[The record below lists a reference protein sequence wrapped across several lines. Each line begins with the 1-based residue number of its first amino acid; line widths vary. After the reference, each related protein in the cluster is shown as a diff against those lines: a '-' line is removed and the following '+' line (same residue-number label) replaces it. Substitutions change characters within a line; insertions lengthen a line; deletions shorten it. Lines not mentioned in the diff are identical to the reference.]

1 MKISIITTTF
11 NSAATIRETLE
22 SVSRQNYPN
31 IEHIIIDGASK
42 DETLDIVQS
51 YPSVSVIV
59 SEPDKGIYEA
69 MNKGIKLA
77 TGDIIGIL
85 NSDDI
90 LASDTI
96 ISDVANAFKT
106 ASIEVVY
113 GNLSYFRTGEAD
125 KVVRLWRSKPYYD
138 RFFEDGHTPPHPTFY
153 VRKNVYDRVGDFRT
167 DLKIAADIDFML
179 RVLKISACTAYF
191 LDKIMVKMRLGGV
204 STNGL
209 GSYWTVTKE
218 TKRIWVENGLRY
230 PFSLYIV
237 RPFKKIRQLLDLHF

>member
-1 MKISIITTTF
+1 MKITLITTTF

-22 SVSRQNYPN
+22 SVSRQDYPN

-51 YPSVSVIV
+51 YPSVSLIV
-59 SEPDKGIYEA
+59 SEPDKGIYDA

-96 ISDVANAFKT
+96 ISDVANAFKSN
-106 ASIEVVY
+106 SIEALY
-113 GNLSYFRTGEAD
+113 GNLSYFRTGAED
-125 KVVRLWRSKPYYD
+125 KVARLWCSKPYYD
-138 RFFEDGHTPPHPTFY
+138 RFFEDGELPPHPTLY
-153 VRKNVYDRVGDFRT
+153 VRRQVYDRVGVFRT
-167 DLKIAADIDFML
+167 DFKITADIDFMFRL
-179 RVLKISACTAYF
+179 FKISTCKSFF

-204 STNGL
+204 STSGL
-209 GSYWTVTKE
+209 GSYWTVTRE
-218 TKRIWVENGLRY
+218 TKKIWIENGLRY
-230 PFSLYIV
+230 PLTLYVI
-237 RPFKKIRQLLDLHF
+237 RPFKKIRQLFDLT